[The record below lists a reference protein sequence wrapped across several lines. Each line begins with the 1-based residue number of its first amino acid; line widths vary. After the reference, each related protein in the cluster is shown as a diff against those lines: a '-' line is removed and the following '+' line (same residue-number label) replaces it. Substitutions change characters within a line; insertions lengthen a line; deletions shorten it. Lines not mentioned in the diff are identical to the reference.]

1 MLTSEQMLLTM
12 ALFGHHVADRG
23 RPRRPSVTQRGYG
36 LVFMLPGCPANQ
48 RQKLGDGLPLRFSA
62 PEDGK
67 VQPGGNTTMPEWFDG
82 VAQEWSLIG
91 AAPISFAIALVV
103 VIIVVWAIL
112 HWFHRRMLSS
122 KDILI
127 EVLQSRLADYR
138 NVLEGASPR
147 EAAYKITQLK
157 GKLEAIKGMPRDE
170 NTIYQKGKRIAEV
183 VGIRIDPAN
192 NSVVFD
198 RMRIAGHLDQATHVE
213 FKNLVLAF
221 VGLEGFSQTRQGR
234 TIVNAQFSI
243 VGNRSD

>member
-1 MLTSEQMLLTM
+1 
-12 ALFGHHVADRG
+12 
-23 RPRRPSVTQRGYG
+23 
-36 LVFMLPGCPANQ
+36 
-48 RQKLGDGLPLRFSA
+48 
-62 PEDGK
+62 
-67 VQPGGNTTMPEWFDG
+67 MPEWFDG

-122 KDILI
+122 KDIRI

-183 VGIRIDPAN
+183 VGVRIDPPN

-243 VGNRSD
+243 VGNRRILRKARDRREGRPA

>member
-1 MLTSEQMLLTM
+1 
-12 ALFGHHVADRG
+12 
-23 RPRRPSVTQRGYG
+23 
-36 LVFMLPGCPANQ
+36 
-48 RQKLGDGLPLRFSA
+48 
-62 PEDGK
+62 
-67 VQPGGNTTMPEWFDG
+67 MPEWFDG

-122 KDILI
+122 KDIRI

-221 VGLEGFSQTRQGR
+221 VGLDGFSQTRHRRQSQR
-234 TIVNAQFSI
+234 LESSARLWF
-243 VGNRSD
+243 NRSPTSFSCQSQRASGGTGERGSPGTGPSTEKIQSTTDAGSLNTFGRNEIEVAPISSALLRIACLVILYKT